1 MFPAD
6 WISRNISFS
15 DGRAHSF
22 NQSGRIELY
31 SPHPVLYILTET
43 EMNVMRKNAG
53 KGSYIAPRNGHV
65 ARVMTMSGS
74 GVHQKTKK
82 AIRRA
87 DKVSLKKMAVQACPS
102 P

>member
-1 MFPAD
+1 
-6 WISRNISFS
+6 
-15 DGRAHSF
+15 
-22 NQSGRIELY
+22 
-31 SPHPVLYILTET
+31 
-43 EMNVMRKNAG
+43 MRKNAG

-65 ARVMTMSGS
+65 ARVMTMPGA
-74 GVHQKTKK
+74 GAHQKTKK